1 MNKNLSLS
9 CPVSVLLLHVECA
22 GLRLPVNS
30 FLSKERIFMELNL
43 GACIQEASSLSG
55 LNLNGK
61 VVDFELL
68 L

>member
-1 MNKNLSLS
+1 
-9 CPVSVLLLHVECA
+9 
-22 GLRLPVNS
+22 
-30 FLSKERIFMELNL
+30 MELNL